1 MITSVVPENAGGLTV
16 TKYMLR
22 AYPMLPAFAMRQ
34 ALKKKEVKICG
45 KRVSTDE
52 TVWAGDTVQVY
63 LDKKYEPAPLEIV
76 YSDKNLMAFI
86 KPAGLPVEKDA
97 DGIGD
102 DTVYSRLE
110 KVNENARPVHRLDT
124 GTAGI
129 MLASL
134 NAETEEKLLKAFKEH
149 KVNKH
154 YLCIAVGRMPK
165 KTQSLKAYLTKK
177 ADASRVYVSDEP
189 ARGAKVIETEYT
201 CLSEKTVMGTYLSL
215 LDVRIFT
222 GRTHQIRAHLA
233 HIGCPLL
240 GDDKYGNRTVNKKL
254 GANDIYLMCRKMAL
268 SDAEGLEKY
277 NGMWFEGDEAEWEI
291 MKS

>member
-1 MITSVVPENAGGLTV
+1 VITSVVPENAGGMSV

-22 AYPMLPAFAMRQ
+22 AYPMLPAFVMRQ
-34 ALKKKEVKICG
+34 AVKKKEVKIAG
-45 KRVSTDE
+45 KRVGTDE
-52 TVWAGDTVQVY
+52 TVCGGDTVQVY
-63 LDKKYEPAPLEIV
+63 CDKKYEPQPLEV
-76 YSDKNLMAFI
+76 VFSDENLIAFI
-86 KPAGLPVEKDA
+86 KPAGLPVDKDA

-102 DTVYSRLE
+102 DTVCSRLL
-110 KVNENARPVHRLDT
+110 KISENARPVHRLDT

-129 MLASL
+129 MLASM
-134 NAETEEKLLKAFKEH
+134 NSDAEEKLLRAFKDH
-149 KVNKH
+149 KVEKH

-165 KTQSLKAYLTKK
+165 KKQSLTAYLTKK
-177 ADASRVYVSDEP
+177 ADASKVFVSDEP

-201 CLSEKTVMGTYLSL
+201 VLSEKTVTGTYLSL

-222 GRTHQIRAHLA
+222 GRTHQIRAHMA

-254 GANDIYLMCRKMAL
+254 GAGEIYLVCKKMAL
-268 SDAEGLEKY
+268 TDAQGLEKY
-277 NGMWFEGDEAEWEI
+277 SGMWFEGNETVWEI